1 MQRNVAEYF
10 LRTVSGCATLDRVLP
25 ALFVSEGII
34 PGVEALAKDSSVSL
48 RTLERHWKDN
58 RPGDCELTLRALR
71 EWALLLRAWAEHRP
85 SRSIESLAMQLEIHS
100 STLTRLSRR
109 LTGLPCREFLGKA
122 RGEVWRIVE
131 HQMFGGGGN
140 LSETA

>member
-1 MQRNVAEYF
+1 MTKQSESKPAATPQPNTYERLLRDVRRAGTVERKLRLMDVCGESEPDALVDVA
-10 LRTVSGCATLDRVLP
+10 C
-25 ALFVSEGII
+25 
-34 PGVEALAKDSSVSL
+34 ALAHTKPAEL
-48 RTLERHWKDN
+48 M
-58 RPGDCELTLRALR
+58 GDDDLK
-71 EWALLLRAWAEHRP
+71 LLRAWAEHRP